1 LSITGTAEDDGIIFL
16 HASNRQV
23 HIFDGD
29 VLGETPARPSW
40 KDNVVFRRLKMSENK
55 VIVTSA
61 LTGSAHF
68 PSMSP
73 HLPLT
78 PKQLIDEGIRSAE
91 SGAAIVHV
99 HVRNPENGMPTP
111 DIEVFKEVMT
121 GIKAQTNAVICVSTG
136 GGMGM
141 STEQRAAPI
150 TNLKPEMASLN
161 FGSMNFSVFYMAERI
176 REWKYPWEKL
186 SMLASEDYIFPNTF
200 KTLREFL
207 TIFAA
212 NNTKPEIEIYDLG
225 MINNL
230 AFMIER
236 KHVKP
241 PVHLQFVTGT
251 LGGVPS
257 TVDGLI
263 TLYNAAKDALGKDN
277 FTWSAIGAGRFQ
289 MPICSVALAMGGHV
303 RVGLED
309 SLYVSKGVLAR
320 SSAEQV
326 EKIIRIMKELS
337 LEPATPDEAR
347 ELLGLK
353 GLDKVNY

>member
-1 LSITGTAEDDGIIFL
+1 MTG
-16 HASNRQV
+16 
-23 HIFDGD
+23 
-29 VLGETPARPSW
+29 
-40 KDNVVFRRLKMSENK
+40 NK
-55 VIVTSA
+55 VIVTAA
-61 LTGSAHF
+61 LSGSAHY

-73 HLPLT
+73 YLPIT
-78 PKQLIDEGIRSAE
+78 PRQIIEDGIRSAE
-91 SGAAIVHV
+91 AGAAILHI

-111 DIEVFKEVMT
+111 DIDVFREVLQ
-121 GIKAQTNAVICVSTG
+121 GIKARTNAAICVSTG

-150 TNLKPEMASLN
+150 INFKPEMASLN

-176 REWKYPWEKL
+176 KEWKYPWEKL

-207 TIFAA
+207 SIFRA
-212 NNTKPEIEIYDLG
+212 NDTKPEIEIYDLG
-225 MINNL
+225 MVNNL
-230 AFMIER
+230 AFMVQRGHI
-236 KHVKP
+236 KP
-241 PVHLQFVTGT
+241 PIHLQFVTGT

-257 TVDGLI
+257 TVDSLV
-263 TLYNAAKDALGKDN
+263 TLYHAARDALGEGN

-309 SLYVSKGVLAR
+309 SLYISKGVLAK

-326 EKIIRIMKELS
+326 GKIIRIMRELS
-337 LEPATPDEAR
+337 LEPAAPDEAR
-347 ELLGLK
+347 QILGLK